1 MGVRL
6 QRNELSKSPRV
17 PPGLRTCLYN
27 DILNCTGA
35 IGQSLADYA
44 SWLAGLIKTL
54 GVGPVHLCGLSWGG
68 VVALQMYAD
77 HPYLVKDLVFADTY
91 AGWKGSLS
99 HGELQARI
107 SGTHRM
113 LGASRASFDP
123 NLRGLFAG
131 RGRLLRCRC

>member
-1 MGVRL
+1 MCDCKGPSCRSHRECL
-6 QRNELSKSPRV
+6 QDRERAC
-17 PPGLRTCLYN
+17 TN